1 MAIVIRLF
9 ATFFGFLA
17 ACFVASLV
25 VLFALLFPEMDL
37 QTLEINDDTMNIIV
51 GFGFLL
57 ISGFALVPAIIAVLI
72 TEVFSIRSL
81 LIYAILGGLA
91 GLCSYLAF
99 IPFDPATMTFDG
111 IVRRHLEIMVGA
123 GILGGGVY
131 WLIAGHN
138 AGKWRQAGA
147 PNAG

>member
-1 MAIVIRLF
+1 MAIIIRLF

-17 ACFVASLV
+17 ACFVAGAV
-25 VLFALLFPEMDL
+25 VLFALLFPEMDV
-37 QTLEINDDTMNIIV
+37 QTLDINSDTMNVVI

-57 ISGFALVPAIIAVLI
+57 VSGFALVPALIAVLI
-72 TEVFSIRSL
+72 TEVFSIRNML
-81 LIYAILGGLA
+81 AYAVFGGIA

-111 IVRRHLEIMVGA
+111 IVHRHLEIMTGA
-123 GILGGGVY
+123 GILGGMVY

-138 AGKWRQAGA
+138 AGKWRETGA
-147 PNAG
+147 PDAG

>member
-1 MAIVIRLF
+1 MALIIRLF

-17 ACFVASLV
+17 ACFVASMV

-37 QTLEINDDTMNIIV
+37 QTLDLNNDTMNVIA

-57 ISGFALVPAIIAVLI
+57 ISGFALVPALIAVLI

-81 LIYAILGGLA
+81 LIYAVFGGIA

-99 IPFDPATMTFDG
+99 VPFDPATMTFDG
-111 IVRRHLEIMVGA
+111 IVRRHLEVMVGA
-123 GILGGGVY
+123 GILGGVVY
-131 WLIAGHN
+131 WLIAGHS
-138 AGKWRQAGA
+138 AGKWRQTGA